1 MVFWSDRNVN
11 TLPEW
16 SGQYCPQPELA
27 AAREML
33 EVVNSPI
40 GIAGAGRIGQAL
52 GRLLRDRGEQVVAVA
67 GRDSGR
73 TGEAAAFIG
82 EDVRPVSYAELPH
95 LCSRIL
101 ITVPDDA
108 LDAVVRLLA
117 ETMHG
122 GIALHT
128 CGTRGP
134 EALAPLEAAGVSC
147 AAMHPLQTVT
157 TPQQGLTA
165 LPGAAFG
172 ISGPESPAL
181 AWARQIAVL
190 LQGEALRIH
199 PEQRPLYHAAAV
211 MASNY
216 TVALLDA
223 AVILLK
229 EAGVEEQR
237 ALRALTP
244 LIRASVGNALTVG
257 PLQALT
263 GPIER
268 GDTGTVAAHLRALT
282 DASVPESVKALY
294 RTAGLHA
301 IYMARRKR
309 PGANR
314 NEMELLFGTVAT
326 NE

>member
-1 MVFWSDRNVN
+1 
-11 TLPEW
+11 
-16 SGQYCPQPELA
+16 LA
-27 AAREML
+27 APREIL
-33 EVVNSPI
+33 EMVISPI

-52 GRLLRDRGEQVVAVA
+52 GRLLRDRGEQVVGVA
-67 GRDSGR
+67 GRDAGR
-73 TGEAAAFIG
+73 TALAAAFVG
-82 EDVRPVSYAELPH
+82 VNVRPVSYGELPT

-101 ITVPDDA
+101 IAVPDDA
-108 LDAVVRLLA
+108 LDSVVRVLA
-117 ETMHG
+117 ETMHSG
-122 GIALHT
+122 VALHT

-134 EALAPLEAAGVSC
+134 EALAPLEAAGVAC

-165 LPGAAFG
+165 LPGSAFG
-172 ISGPESPAL
+172 ITGTASPAL
-181 AWARQIAVL
+181 AWALRIVTL
-190 LQGEALRIH
+190 LQGEALQIH

-223 AVILLK
+223 AVMLMK
-229 EAGVEEQR
+229 EAGIEEQQ

-268 GDTGTVAAHLRALT
+268 GDAGTVAAHLRAFC
-282 DASVPESVKALY
+282 DASVPESVKELY
-294 RTAGLHA
+294 RAAGLHA
-301 IYMARRKR
+301 IDMARKKS
-309 PGANR
+309 PGADR
-314 NEMELLFGTVAT
+314 NDMELLFRTKD
-326 NE
+326 E

>member
-1 MVFWSDRNVN
+1 
-11 TLPEW
+11 
-16 SGQYCPQPELA
+16 
-27 AAREML
+27 ML
-33 EVVNSPI
+33 EMVNSPI

-52 GRLLRDRGEQVVAVA
+52 GRLLLDRGEPVIAVA
-67 GRDSGR
+67 GRDSQR
-73 TGEAAAFIG
+73 TKAAAAFIG
-82 EDVRPVSYAELPH
+82 VQPVSYTGLPG

-101 ITVPDDA
+101 IAVPDDA
-108 LDAVVRLLA
+108 LDSVVRVLA

-122 GIALHT
+122 GITLHT

-157 TPQQGLTA
+157 TPQQGLAA

-172 ISGPESPAL
+172 ITGPESPAL
-181 AWARQIAVL
+181 AWALQITAL

-199 PEQRPLYHAAAV
+199 PQQRTLYHTAAV

-223 AVILLK
+223 AVILMK
-229 EAGVEEQR
+229 EAGVEEQQ

-268 GDTGTVAAHLRALT
+268 GDAGTVAAHLRTLSA
-282 DASVPESVKALY
+282 APVPESVKALY
-294 RTAGLHA
+294 RAAGLHA
-301 IYMARRKR
+301 IGMARRKT
-309 PGANR
+309 PGADR
-314 NEMELLFGTVAT
+314 NDMELLFRTVAQ